1 MTTLPLKG
9 TRIIAVEQYGAG
21 PYGSQLL
28 ADLGAEVIKIE
39 NPMTGGDV
47 SRFVSPHLIG
57 DADSEFFQTFNRNKK
72 SLTLDLKSE
81 SGRKNFI
88 YLVKSAD
95 AVSNN
100 LRGDIPTK
108 LGLDYASL
116 KAVKPDIVCAHLS
129 AYGRGNSRES
139 WAGYDYLMQAEA
151 GFCSVTGSRAVRLCV
166 LDCLSSTS

>member
-1 MTTLPLKG
+1 MSSLPLDG
-9 TRIIAVEQYGAG
+9 IRIIAVEQYGAG

-57 DADSEFFQTFNRNKK
+57 DTDSEFFQTFNRNKK

-81 SGRKNFI
+81 AGRGSFLE
-88 YLVKSAD
+88 LVKTAD

-100 LRGDIPTK
+100 LRGDIPAK
-108 LGLDYASL
+108 LGLDYVSL

-151 GFCSVTGSRAVRLCV
+151 GFYRARSS
-166 LDCLSSTS
+166 LSILT